1 MSQTI
6 NFAIDLGTTNSLIA
20 KYHAGKVEVFKNPSS
35 LKETLPSVVA
45 FRKERVIVGD
55 KAREMVEKDPAN
67 VFSFFKRKM
76 GTMESFF
83 VKNLNAEKTPIQLS
97 AMVLRE
103 LKNFVYSGETVES
116 VVITI
121 PASFDTIQSNATKK
135 AGYEAGFA
143 EVVLLQ
149 EPIAASLA
157 FANKQE
163 NAEELNG
170 QWLVYDLGGGTFDV
184 ALVRFDDGEMRV
196 IDHEGDN
203 FLGGLDFD
211 NLIIERIVVPYLRSQ
226 ADFGDL
232 LAEMKNDGGRYNKL
246 YYELRLKAEEV
257 KIALSS
263 RAETDIE
270 FLIEDRDGVEH
281 DVVLPIGRP
290 LFESIVHERIGY
302 TLDLIRSVL
311 EKNSLQTT
319 DIQQIIMIGGS
330 TYIPLVKKKIAEEL
344 GIKVN
349 QSVDPTNAVAIGAAF
364 YAGNKTKKVDNS
376 ANLGQN
382 TEGSPSAEKPMITL
396 KTAYQ
401 KATQDRDEIFMADVS
416 GAIEGM
422 TYRLTRQD
430 GGFDSGQKPLSPRI
444 SEVLPLVT
452 NELNIFNFKV
462 FDTYSNTVATNVST
476 VEIIHGKFSLYGQP
490 LPNDICV
497 EVDDFDNNTTKLE
510 VIFEKNAILPLK
522 KTLVR
527 RVSKTINKGSDESL
541 IINVLEGSRFAT
553 AAACLPLGVIEFR
566 GQDLTMNLVKGSDV
580 EIVIEVSESRDLKI
594 QAVLLMTDQ
603 ELSDVFSP
611 SARVVNLQKLQIEV
625 IELLRYARRE
635 LTGLEREEMYSEAA
649 KVQKCIVEL
658 DTMTASLKSVSEK
671 DVTDIRY
678 QFEERKRKL
687 AQILDEVLRG
697 RHAEGIKSD
706 YFNTKRFVE
715 YTLENEGATDTHRER
730 YDRLTQNERDFLAAN
745 NIALIQSK
753 IDDLRRLAWQV
764 NQNNPVYLSG
774 LFHHFATL
782 DDYTD
787 RRKAQSYIELGE
799 KALQRQNYQELK
811 SVLYSLDALLP
822 DEKRDEE
829 RMKGTGLG

>member
-1 MSQTI
+1 MSQSI

-20 KYHAGKVEVFKNPSS
+20 KYNAGKVEVFKNPSS

-45 FRKERVIVGD
+45 FRKERIIVGD

-76 GTMESFF
+76 GTMESFY
-83 VKNLNAEKTPIQLS
+83 VKSLNVEKTPIQLS

-135 AGYEAGFA
+135 AGYEAGFS

-157 FANKQE
+157 FANKQDD
-163 NAEELNG
+163 AESLNG
-170 QWLVYDLGGGTFDV
+170 RWLVYDLGGGTFDV
-184 ALVRFDDGEMRV
+184 ALVRFEDGEMRV

-232 LAEMKNDGGRYNKL
+232 LSEMKNDGGRYNKL

-270 FLIEDRDGVEH
+270 FLIEDTEGVEH
-281 DVVLPIGRP
+281 DIVLPVGRP
-290 LFESIVHERIGY
+290 LFESIIKEKIGY
-302 TLDLIRSVL
+302 TLDLIKSVL
-311 EKNSLQTT
+311 EKNGLQTT
-319 DIQQIIMIGGS
+319 DIQQLIMIGGS
-330 TYIPLVKKKIAEEL
+330 TYIPLVKKKIGEEL

-364 YAGNKTKKVDNS
+364 YAGNKTKKID
-376 ANLGQN
+376 NLGNNAQN
-382 TEGSPSAEKPMITL
+382 TEGSALGEKPLVTF

-401 KATQDRDEIFMADVS
+401 KATQDRDEIFMADVT
-416 GAIEGM
+416 GATAGM

-430 GGFDSGQKPLSPRI
+430 GGFDSGQKPLTDRI
-444 SEVLPLVT
+444 SEILPLVS
-452 NELNIFNFKV
+452 NELNTFNLKV
-462 FDTYSNTVATNVST
+462 FDTYSNSVQTNTPT
-476 VEIIHGKFSLYGQP
+476 VEILQGKFSLYGQP
-490 LPNDICV
+490 LPNDICI
-497 EVDDFDNNTTKLE
+497 EVDDFDNNTTKLQ
-510 VIFEKNAILPLK
+510 VVFEKNAILPLK
-522 KTLVR
+522 KTLIR
-527 RVSKTINKGSDESL
+527 RVSKTINKGATESL
-541 IINVLEGSRFAT
+541 IINVLEGSRYAT
-553 AAACLPLGVIEFR
+553 AAACLPLGIIEFK
-566 GQDLTMNLVKGSDV
+566 GLDLTMNLVKGSDV

-611 SARVVNLQKLQIEV
+611 SARVVNLEKLQNEI
-625 IELLRYARRE
+625 IELTRYGRRE
-635 LTGLEREEMYSEAA
+635 LSGLEREELFTEAA
-649 KVQKCIVEL
+649 KVQKCILEL
-658 DTMTASLKSVSEK
+658 EDMTKTLQLVSEK

-678 QFEERKRKL
+678 QLEERKRKL
-687 AQILDEVLRG
+687 AQILDEVLKN
-697 RHAEGIKSD
+697 RHAERVKSE
-706 YFNTKRFVE
+706 YFDAKRFLE
-715 YTLENEGATDTHRER
+715 WTLAEEGATDTHRER
-730 YDRLTQNERDFLAAN
+730 YERLIQNEREFLAAN
-745 NIALIQSK
+745 NIALIK
-753 IDDLRRLAWQV
+753 AKTEDLRRLAWQM
-764 NQNNPVYLSG
+764 NQNNPTYLSG
-774 LFHHFATL
+774 LFHHFAQL
-782 DDYTD
+782 DSYTD
-787 RRKAQSYIELGE
+787 RRKAQSFIEIGE
-799 KALQRQNYQELK
+799 KALGRQNYQELK

-822 DEKRDEE
+822 DHKRDEE
-829 RMKGTGLG
+829 RVKGTGLG

>member
-1 MSQTI
+1 MSQSI

-20 KYHAGKVEVFKNPSS
+20 KYNAGKVEVFKNPSS

-45 FRKERVIVGD
+45 FRKERIIVGD

-76 GTMESFF
+76 GTMESFY
-83 VKNLNAEKTPIQLS
+83 VKSLNVEKTPIQLS

-135 AGYEAGFA
+135 AGYEAGFT

-163 NAEELNG
+163 DAESLNG

-184 ALVRFDDGEMRV
+184 ALVRFEDGEMRV

-226 ADFGDL
+226 GDFGDL
-232 LAEMKNDGGRYNKL
+232 LSEMKNDGGRYNKL

-270 FLIEDRDGVEH
+270 FLIEDRGGVEH
-281 DVVLPIGRP
+281 DIVLPVGRP
-290 LFESIVHERIGY
+290 LFESIIKEKIGY
-302 TLDLIRSVL
+302 TLDLIKSVL

-319 DIQQIIMIGGS
+319 DIQQLIMIGGS
-330 TYIPLVKKKIAEEL
+330 TYIPLVKKKIGEEL

-364 YAGNKTKKVDNS
+364 YAGNKTKKID
-376 ANLGQN
+376 NLGNNAAN
-382 TEGSPSAEKPMITL
+382 TEGSASGEKPLVTF

-401 KATQDRDEIFMADVS
+401 KATQDRDEIFMADVT
-416 GAIEGM
+416 GATTGM

-430 GGFDSGQKPLSPRI
+430 GGFDSGQKPLSDRI
-444 SEVLPLVT
+444 SEILPLVS
-452 NELNIFNFKV
+452 NELNTFNLKV
-462 FDTYSNTVATNVST
+462 FDTYSNSVPTNTPT
-476 VEIIHGKFSLYGQP
+476 VEILQGKFSLYGQP
-490 LPNDICV
+490 LPNDICI

-527 RVSKTINKGSDESL
+527 RVSKTINKGATESL
-541 IINVLEGSRFAT
+541 IINVLEGSRYAT
-553 AAACLPLGVIEFR
+553 AAACLPLGIIEFK

-611 SARVVNLQKLQIEV
+611 SARVVNLEKLQSEI
-625 IELLRYARRE
+625 IELTRYGRRE
-635 LTGLEREEMYSEAA
+635 LSGLEREELFTEAA
-649 KVQKCIVEL
+649 KVQKCILEL
-658 DTMTASLKSVSEK
+658 EDMTKTLRSVSEK

-678 QFEERKRKL
+678 QLEERKRKL
-687 AQILDEVLRG
+687 AQILDEVLKN
-697 RHAEGIKSD
+697 RHAEGVKSE
-706 YFNTKRFVE
+706 YFDAKRFLE
-715 YTLENEGATDTHRER
+715 WTLAEDGATDTHRER
-730 YDRLTQNERDFLAAN
+730 YERLIQNEREFLAAN
-745 NIALIQSK
+745 NIALIKAK
-753 IDDLRRLAWQV
+753 IEDLRRLAWQV
-764 NQNNPVYLSG
+764 NQNNPTYLSG
-774 LFHHFATL
+774 LFHHFAQL
-782 DDYTD
+782 DSYTD
-787 RRKAQSYIELGE
+787 RRKAQSYIEMGE
-799 KALQRQNYQELK
+799 KALGRQNYQELK

-822 DEKRDEE
+822 DHKRDEE

>member
-20 KYHAGKVEVFKNPSS
+20 KYNAGKVEVFKNPSS

-45 FRKERVIVGD
+45 FRKERIIVGD

-83 VKNLNAEKTPIQLS
+83 VKNLNAERTPIQLS
-97 AMVLRE
+97 ALVLRE
-103 LKNFVYSGETVES
+103 LKNFVYSGEVVES

-163 NAEELNG
+163 DADSLNG

-184 ALVRFDDGEMRV
+184 ALVRFEDGEMRV

-232 LAEMKNDGGRYNKL
+232 LSEMKNDGGRYNKL

-263 RAETDIE
+263 RAETDME
-270 FLIEDRDGVEH
+270 FLIEDTEGVEH
-281 DVVLPIGRP
+281 DIVLPIGRP
-290 LFESIVHERIGY
+290 LFESIIREKIGY
-302 TLDLIRSVL
+302 TVDLIQSVL
-311 EKNSLQTT
+311 EKNNLQTS
-319 DIQQIIMIGGS
+319 DIQQLIMIGGS
-330 TYIPLVKKKIAEEL
+330 TYIPLVKKKIMEDL

-364 YAGNKTKKVDNS
+364 YAGNKTKKVENS
-376 ANLGQN
+376 ANFSQN
-382 TEGSPSAEKPMITL
+382 TEGGSLSEKPTVTL

-416 GAIEGM
+416 GVIAGM

-430 GGFDSGQKPLSPRI
+430 GGFDSGQKPLNNRI
-444 SEVLPLVT
+444 SEILPLVA
-452 NELNIFNFKV
+452 NELNTFNLKV
-462 FDTYSNTVATNVST
+462 FDTYSNIVPTNTPT
-476 VEIIHGKFSLYGQP
+476 VEIVQGKFSLYGQP

-527 RVSKTINKGSDESL
+527 RVSKTINKGAAESL
-541 IINVLEGSRFAT
+541 IINVLEGSRYAT
-553 AAACLPLGVIEFR
+553 AAACLPLGIIEFK
-566 GQDLTMNLVKGSDV
+566 GEDLTMNLVKGSDV
-580 EIVIEVSESRDLKI
+580 EIVIEISESRDLKI

-611 SARVVNLQKLQIEV
+611 SARVVNLDKLRDEI
-625 IELLRYARRE
+625 IALTRYARRE
-635 LTGLEREEMYSEAA
+635 LSGLEREELFLEAA

-658 DTMTASLKSVSEK
+658 ENMTTSLRSVSEK

-678 QFEERKRKL
+678 QLEERKRKL
-687 AQILDEVLRG
+687 AQILDEVLKD
-697 RHAEGIKSD
+697 RHAEGVKSE
-706 YFNTKRFVE
+706 YFDAKRFLE
-715 YTLENEGATDTHRER
+715 YTLTTDGATDTHRER
-730 YDRLTQNERDFLAAN
+730 YDRLIQNERDFLAAN
-745 NIALIQSK
+745 NVALIKSK
-753 IDDLRRLAWQV
+753 IQDIRNLAWQV
-764 NQNNPVYLSG
+764 NQNDPIYLSG
-774 LFHHFATL
+774 LFHHFAQL
-782 DDYTD
+782 DGYTD
-787 RRKAQSYIELGE
+787 RRKAQSYIEMGE
-799 KALQRQNYQELK
+799 KALGRQNYQELK

-822 DEKRDEE
+822 DDKRTEEK
-829 RMKGTGLG
+829 MKGTGLG

>member
-20 KYHAGKVEVFKNPSS
+20 KYNSGKVEVFKNPAS

-83 VKNLNAEKTPIQLS
+83 VKNLNAERTPIQLS

-103 LKNFVYSGETVES
+103 LKNFVYSGEIVES

-226 ADFGDL
+226 ADFGEL
-232 LAEMKNDGGRYNKL
+232 LSEMKNDGGRYNKL

-263 RAETDIE
+263 RMETDIE
-270 FLIEDRDGVEH
+270 FLIEDTEGVEH

-290 LFESIVHERIGY
+290 LFEGIVREKIGY
-302 TLDLIRSVL
+302 TIELIQSVL
-311 EKNSLQTT
+311 EKNNLQST

-330 TYIPLVKKKIAEEL
+330 TYIPLVKKRIAEEL

-349 QSVDPTNAVAIGAAF
+349 QSIDPTNAVAIGAAF
-364 YAGNKTKKVDNS
+364 YAGNKTKKVENIP
-376 ANLGQN
+376 QN
-382 TEGSPSAEKPMITL
+382 TEGVSSIDKPTITL

-416 GAIEGM
+416 GAIDGM

-430 GGFDSGQKPLSPRI
+430 GGFDSGQKPLSNRI
-444 SEVLPLVT
+444 SEVLPLVP
-452 NELNIFNFKV
+452 NEINVFNFKV
-462 FDTYSNTVATNVST
+462 FDTYSNNVATNVST
-476 VEIIHGKFSLYGQP
+476 VEIIQGKFSLYGQP

-497 EVDDFDNNTTKLE
+497 EVDDFDNNATKLE

-527 RVSKTINKGSDESL
+527 RVSKTINKGSNESL
-541 IINVLEGSRFAT
+541 IINVLEGSRYAT
-553 AAACLPLGVIEFR
+553 AAACLPLGVIEFK

-611 SARVVNLQKLQIEV
+611 SARVVNLGKLQIE
-625 IELLRYARRE
+625 ITELMRYVKRE
-635 LTGLEREEMYSEAA
+635 LTALERDEMYAEAA
-649 KVQKCIVEL
+649 KVQKCVVEL
-658 DTMTASLKSVSEK
+658 EGMKASLQTISEK

-678 QFEERKRKL
+678 QIEERKRKL
-687 AQILDEVLRG
+687 AQILDEILKS
-697 RHAEGIKSD
+697 RHAEGVKTD
-706 YFNTKRFVE
+706 YFETKRFLE
-715 YTLENEGATDTHRER
+715 WTLDNEGTSDTHRER
-730 YDRLTQNERDFLAAN
+730 YRNLIQNERDFLAEN
-745 NIALIQSK
+745 NIALIKGK
-753 IDDLRRLAWQV
+753 IDDMQRLAWQV
-764 NQNNPVYLSG
+764 NQNNPMYLSNI
-774 LFHHFATL
+774 FHHFSML
-782 DDYTD
+782 DSYSDPS
-787 RRKAQSYIELGE
+787 KAQSFIKMGE
-799 KALQRQNYQELK
+799 KALDRQNYQELK
-811 SVLYSLDALLP
+811 SILYSLDALLP
-822 DEKRDEE
+822 DDKRNEE
-829 RMKGTGLG
+829 RIKGTGLG

>member
-20 KYHAGKVEVFKNPSS
+20 KYNAGKVEVFKNPSS

-45 FRKERVIVGD
+45 FRKERIIVGD

-76 GTMESFF
+76 GTTESFF

-103 LKNFVYSGETVES
+103 LKNFVYSGEIVES

-163 NAEELNG
+163 SAEELNG

-184 ALVRFDDGEMRV
+184 ALVRFEDSEMRV

-232 LAEMKNDGGRYNKL
+232 LSEMKNDGGRYNKL

-257 KIALSS
+257 KIALSN

-270 FLIEDRDGVEH
+270 FLIEDTEGVEH
-281 DVVLPIGRP
+281 DVVLPVGRP
-290 LFESIVHERIGY
+290 LFESIIREKIGY
-302 TLDLIRSVL
+302 TIDLIQSVL
-311 EKNSLQTT
+311 EKNNLQTS
-319 DIQQIIMIGGS
+319 DIQQLIMIGGS
-330 TYIPLVKKKIAEEL
+330 TYIPLVKKKIMEDL

-364 YAGNKTKKVDNS
+364 YAGNKTKKGENS
-376 ANLGQN
+376 QNFDQN
-382 TEGSPSAEKPMITL
+382 TEGVASNEKPTVML

-416 GAIEGM
+416 GATADM

-430 GGFDSGQKPLSPRI
+430 GGFDSGQKPLNNRI
-444 SEVLPLVT
+444 SEILPLVA
-452 NELNIFNFKV
+452 NELNTFALKV
-462 FDTYSNTVATNVST
+462 FDTYSNVVATNT
-476 VEIIHGKFSLYGQP
+476 PTIEIVQGKFSLYGQP
-490 LPNDICV
+490 LPNDICI

-510 VIFEKNAILPLK
+510 VIFEKNALLPLK

-527 RVSKTINKGSDESL
+527 RVSKTINKGAAESL
-541 IINVLEGSRFAT
+541 IINVLEGSRYAT
-553 AAACLPLGVIEFR
+553 AAACLPLGIIEFK
-566 GQDLTMNLVKGSDV
+566 GEDLTMNLVKGSDV

-611 SARVVNLQKLQIEV
+611 SARVVNLDKLRSEI
-625 IELLRYARRE
+625 IELTRYGRRE
-635 LTGLEREEMYSEAA
+635 LSGLEREELFLEAA

-658 DTMTASLKSVSEK
+658 ENMTASLRSVSEK

-678 QFEERKRKL
+678 QLEERKRKL
-687 AQILDEVLRG
+687 AQILDEVLKD
-697 RHAEGIKSD
+697 RHAEGVKSA
-706 YFNTKRFVE
+706 YFDAKRFLE

-730 YDRLTQNERDFLAAN
+730 YERLIHNERDFLAAN
-745 NIALIQSK
+745 NVALIKSK
-753 IDDLRRLAWQV
+753 IQDLRNLAWQV
-764 NQNNPVYLSG
+764 NQNNPIYLSG
-774 LFHHFATL
+774 LFHHFAQL
-782 DDYTD
+782 DSYTD

-799 KALQRQNYQELK
+799 KALGRQNYQELK
-811 SVLYSLDALLP
+811 SVIYSLDALLP
-822 DEKRDEE
+822 DNKREEE

>member
-20 KYHAGKVEVFKNPSS
+20 KYNSGKVEVFKNPSS

-45 FRKERVIVGD
+45 FRKERIIVGD

-83 VKNLNAEKTPIQLS
+83 VKNLNAERTPIQLS

-135 AGYEAGFA
+135 AGYEAGFV

-163 NAEELNG
+163 DADSLNG

-184 ALVRFDDGEMRV
+184 ALVRFEDGEMRV

-232 LAEMKNDGGRYNKL
+232 LSEMKNDGGRYNKL

-270 FLIEDRDGVEH
+270 FLIEDTEGVEH
-281 DVVLPIGRP
+281 DVVLPVGRP
-290 LFESIVHERIGY
+290 LFESIIREKIGY
-302 TLDLIRSVL
+302 TVDLIQSVL
-311 EKNSLQTT
+311 EKNNLQTA
-319 DIQQIIMIGGS
+319 DIQQLIMIGGS
-330 TYIPLVKKKIAEEL
+330 TYIPLVKKKIMEDL

-364 YAGNKTKKVDNS
+364 YAGNKTKKVENAS
-376 ANLGQN
+376 NFGQN
-382 TEGSPSAEKPMITL
+382 TEGGVSSEKPTVTL

-416 GAIEGM
+416 GATAGM

-430 GGFDSGQKPLSPRI
+430 GGFDSGQKPLSNRI
-444 SEVLPLVT
+444 SEILPLVA
-452 NELNIFNFKV
+452 NELNTFNLKV
-462 FDTYSNTVATNVST
+462 FDTYSNIVLTNTPT
-476 VEIIHGKFSLYGQP
+476 VEIVQGKFSLYGQP
-490 LPNDICV
+490 LPNDICI

-527 RVSKTINKGSDESL
+527 RVSKTINKGAAESL
-541 IINVLEGSRFAT
+541 IINVLEGSRYAT
-553 AAACLPLGVIEFR
+553 AAACLPLGIIEFK
-566 GQDLTMNLVKGSDV
+566 GEDLTMNLVKGSDV

-611 SARVVNLQKLQIEV
+611 SARVVNLDR
-625 IELLRYARRE
+625 LRDEIVALTRYGRRE
-635 LTGLEREEMYSEAA
+635 LSGLEHEELFLEAA

-658 DTMTASLKSVSEK
+658 ENMTASLRSVSEK

-678 QFEERKRKL
+678 QLEERKRKL
-687 AQILDEVLRG
+687 AQILDEVLKD
-697 RHAEGIKSD
+697 RHAEGAKSE
-706 YFNTKRFVE
+706 YFDAKRFLE
-715 YTLENEGATDTHRER
+715 YTLTNEGATDTHRER
-730 YDRLTQNERDFLAAN
+730 YDRLIYNERDFLAAN
-745 NIALIQSK
+745 NVALIQAK
-753 IDDLRRLAWQV
+753 IQDLRNLAWQV
-764 NQNNPVYLSG
+764 NQNNPIYLSG
-774 LFHHFATL
+774 LFHHFAQL
-782 DDYTD
+782 DSYTD

-799 KALQRQNYQELK
+799 KALGRQNYQELK

-822 DEKRDEE
+822 YDKRTEE

>member
-1 MSQTI
+1 MSQSI

-20 KYHAGKVEVFKNPSS
+20 KYNAGKVEVFKNPSS

-45 FRKERVIVGD
+45 FRKERIIVGD

-83 VKNLNAEKTPIQLS
+83 VKSLNVEKTPIQLS

-103 LKNFVYSGETVES
+103 LKNFVYSGEIVES

-157 FANKQE
+157 FANKQDD
-163 NAEELNG
+163 AESLNG

-184 ALVRFDDGEMRV
+184 ALVRFEDGEMRV

-257 KIALSS
+257 KIALSN

-270 FLIEDRDGVEH
+270 FLIEDTEGVEH
-281 DVVLPIGRP
+281 DIVLPVGRP
-290 LFESIVHERIGY
+290 LFESIIKEKIGY
-302 TLDLIRSVL
+302 TLDLIKSVL
-311 EKNSLQTT
+311 EKNNLQTT
-319 DIQQIIMIGGS
+319 DIQQLIMIGGS

-364 YAGNKTKKVDNS
+364 YAGNKTKKVE
-376 ANLGQN
+376 NLGHNASN
-382 TEGSPSAEKPMITL
+382 TEGSVGGEKPLVTF

-401 KATQDRDEIFMADVS
+401 KATQDRDEIFMADATGVS
-416 GAIEGM
+416 SGM

-430 GGFDSGQKPLSPRI
+430 GGFDSGQKPLNDRI
-444 SEVLPLVT
+444 SEILPLVA
-452 NELNIFNFKV
+452 NELNVFNLKV
-462 FDTYSNTVATNVST
+462 FDTYSNVVPTNTPT
-476 VEIIHGKFSLYGQP
+476 VEILQGKFSLYGQP
-490 LPNDICV
+490 LPNDICI

-527 RVSKTINKGSDESL
+527 RVSKTINKGATESL
-541 IINVLEGSRFAT
+541 IINVLEGSRYAT
-553 AAACLPLGVIEFR
+553 AAACLPLGIIEFK

-580 EIVIEVSESRDLKI
+580 EIIIEVSESRDLKI

-603 ELSDVFSP
+603 EMSDVFSP
-611 SARVVNLQKLQIEV
+611 SARVVNLDKLQNEIL
-625 IELLRYARRE
+625 ELTRYGRRE
-635 LTGLEREEMYSEAA
+635 LSGLEREELFTEAA
-649 KVQKCIVEL
+649 KVQKCLLEL
-658 DTMTASLKSVSEK
+658 ESMTSTLRSVSEK

-678 QFEERKRKL
+678 QLEERKRKL
-687 AQILDEVLRG
+687 AQILDEVLKN
-697 RHAEGIKSD
+697 RHAEGIKSE
-706 YFNTKRFVE
+706 YFDAKRFLE
-715 YTLENEGATDTHRER
+715 WTLAEEGATDTHRER
-730 YDRLTQNERDFLAAN
+730 YERLIHNERDFLAAN
-745 NIALIQSK
+745 NIALIKSK

-764 NQNNPVYLSG
+764 NQNNPTYLSG
-774 LFHHFATL
+774 LFHHFAQL
-782 DDYTD
+782 DSYTD
-787 RRKAQSYIELGE
+787 RRKAQSYIEMGE
-799 KALQRQNYQELK
+799 KALGRQNYQELK

-822 DEKRDEE
+822 DHKRDEE

>member
-20 KYHAGKVEVFKNPSS
+20 KYNAGKVEVFKNPSS

-263 RAETDIE
+263 RGETDIE
-270 FLIEDRDGVEH
+270 FLIEDAEGVEH

-290 LFESIVHERIGY
+290 LFESIVRERIGY

-364 YAGNKTKKVDNS
+364 YAGNKTKKVENS
-376 ANLGQN
+376 SNLSAY
-382 TEGSPSAEKPMITL
+382 TEGSPSAEKPMVTL

-430 GGFDSGQKPLSPRI
+430 GGFDSGQKPLSHRI
-444 SEVLPLVT
+444 SEILPLVT

-462 FDTYSNTVATNVST
+462 FDTYSNAVATNVAT

-527 RVSKTINKGSDESL
+527 RVSKTINKGSEESL
-541 IINVLEGSRFAT
+541 IINVLEGSRFST
-553 AAACLPLGVIEFR
+553 AAACLPLGVIEFK
-566 GQDLTMNLVKGSDV
+566 GLDLTMNLVKGSDV

-635 LTGLEREEMYSEAA
+635 LTGLEREEMYAEAA

-658 DTMTASLKSVSEK
+658 DTMTGSLKTVSEK

-678 QFEERKRKL
+678 QIEERKRKL

-706 YFNTKRFVE
+706 YFETKRFME
-715 YTLENEGATDTHRER
+715 YTLENDGATDTHRER
-730 YDRLTQNERDFLAAN
+730 YDRLIQNERDFLAAN

-782 DDYTD
+782 DGYTD
-787 RRKAQSYIELGE
+787 RKKAQSYIELGE
-799 KALQRQNYQELK
+799 KALERQNYQELK

-822 DEKRDEE
+822 DSKRDEE